1 MLPVHLLSFMLPLHP
16 ESSKLGGSSSPK
28 WSLVIESQYFS
39 FSILLITFHLTE
51 NKIETNSSRQSYTQH
66 SLFNRLSVNLLLD
79 LFLFLTENKKEIF
92 LSYTLSPLGCFLS
105 PLQYYKIGIKFIP
118 RNLSMNKTPK
128 LIKAS
133 TGPPVWKQ
141 DQKVFLSYL
150 EK

>member
-1 MLPVHLLSFMLPLHP
+1 MLPLHPLSFMLPRKLQARWFIFTKVI
-16 ESSKLGGSSSPK
+16 SSYWITIFL
-28 WSLVIESQYFS
+28 FS
-39 FSILLITFHLTE
+39 VLLITFHLTE

-79 LFLFLTENKKEIF
+79 LFLFLTENKKENF